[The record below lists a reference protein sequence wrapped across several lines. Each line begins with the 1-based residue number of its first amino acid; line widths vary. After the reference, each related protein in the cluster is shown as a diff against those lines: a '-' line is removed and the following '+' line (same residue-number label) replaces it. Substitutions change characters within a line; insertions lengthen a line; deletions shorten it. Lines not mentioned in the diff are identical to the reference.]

1 MDIARAATPLPIAE
15 IAARLDIPVD
25 GIEPYGR
32 LKPESTGLVAVR

>member
-32 LKPESTGLVAVR
+32 LNLDPPMGWVC